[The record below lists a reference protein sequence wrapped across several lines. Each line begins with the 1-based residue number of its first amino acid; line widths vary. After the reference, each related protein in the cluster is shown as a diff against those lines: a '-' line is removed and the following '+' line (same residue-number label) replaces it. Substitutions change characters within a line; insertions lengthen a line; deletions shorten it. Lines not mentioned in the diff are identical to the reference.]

1 MTGRISSSFPS
12 SPSCSPSWLTI
23 AGCGPGALELITP
36 AARAAACA
44 ARLLIGSERLLACF
58 PEAAGERLVY
68 RADTAAVL
76 RALEAGPHPACVL
89 VSGDPGLCSLARPVR
104 ARFGAACRVI
114 PGVSAV
120 QAAFAAAGADWLGSI
135 TLSCHGRQPPQVDLG
150 ALRWSPAL
158 AVLCGD
164 AGALAWIADL
174 HARLGDGRRIVV
186 CEDLTLPTE
195 RIRTVAAD
203 ELAALGPASL
213 SIVLL
218 LKDPH
223 A

>member
-1 MTGRISSSFPS
+1 MI
-12 SPSCSPSWLTI
+12 TI
-23 AGCGPGALELITP
+23 AGCGPGAPGLIAP
-36 AARAAACA
+36 AARAAALE
-44 ARLLIGSERLLACF
+44 ARLLVGSERLLECF

-76 RALEAGPHPACVL
+76 AALEAGPRPACVL

-104 ARFGAACRVI
+104 ERFRAACRII

-135 TLSCHGRQPPQVDLG
+135 TLSCHGRRPPTVNA
-150 ALRWSPAL
+150 ALLRTLPAI

-164 AGALAWIADL
+164 REALRWIATL
-174 HARLGDGRRIVV
+174 HAELGDHRSLVV
-186 CEDLTLPTE
+186 CEELSLPGE
-195 RIRTVAAD
+195 RLRTVTA
-203 ELAALGPASL
+203 AALPNLAIASL
-213 SIVLL
+213 TIVLL
-218 LKDPH
+218 IGDVH